1 MIINKMIT
9 NINRI
14 FHHCKKVCKKNAAL
28 IAAFGINATDYL
40 LAAVAEAVEA
50 ASAFAPA
57 AAFSPHVAGY
67 L

>member
-1 MIINKMIT
+1 MIINKIIAD
-9 NINRI
+9 INRI
-14 FHHCKKVCKKNAAL
+14 FHRCKKVCKKTL
-28 IAAFGINATDYL
+28 LGGQRFVWVQRDYL

-57 AAFSPHVAGY
+57 AAFSPHVAGF